1 MIDIQKERAAFEVYA
16 KSRIENFC
24 DCKFEHGNYVM
35 LENSRLN
42 RLDKYLLI
50 CSMNRSWSAW
60 QAAKAQAVPEGFVL
74 VPREPTAQMCN
85 AISGTRVNPRLIYKA
100 MIEALEVK

>member
-1 MIDIQKERAAFEVYA
+1 MGIQKEREEFEVYA

-24 DCKFEHGNYVM
+24 DCKFERGNYVM

-50 CSMNRSWSAW
+50 CSMNRSWHSW
-60 QAAKAQAVPEGFVL
+60 QAAKAQTIPEGFVL
-74 VPREPTAQMCN
+74 VPKEPTQEMCDALSSNTEN
-85 AISGTRVNPRLIYKA
+85 AKHIYR
-100 MIEALEVK
+100 ALLDFQK